1 MLQFHASFFPD
12 LAQVRTARVTM
23 SSLEGRH
30 PSSAATISSSL
41 GDSRKRGRP
50 DSARR
55 NPRKR
60 NSSFADF
67 GSYMAEKNRK
77 LRDQFETD
85 ASTSSADGRGIFRG
99 ISIFVDGFTIPSSQE
114 LKEFMLKHGGGFVNY
129 FSRHTVTHIICGN
142 LPDSKMK
149 NLRAFSRGLP
159 VVRPAWLVDSIAANK
174 LLSWFPYQLSDGVNE
189 RCKQQKLS
197 TFFTQKS
204 ISNSKNVETSADQQ
218 GTVGLEG
225 SSSNDEVPKNII
237 SYAQLQAS
245 TDEGQDSEEFGCYES
260 EIDFDAKSVEANDAV
275 YAISCSVLGAF
286 DSSKPHIHNT
296 SCCGN
301 TKEEILDTKGAKAS
315 NMPHSTLTDPKFV
328 ENYFK
333 NSRLHF
339 IGIWRNRYRQ
349 HFSDFLC
356 GAKSSNANID
366 SLSDRKKTII
376 VHIDMDCFFVSVVIR
391 NFRDL
396 FNKPVA
402 VSHSDSLNGTAEISS
417 ANYPARDYGVKA
429 GMFVRDAKACCPHLV
444 IVPYNF
450 EAYEEVAD
458 QFYSILHKYCNKVQ
472 AISCDE
478 AFLDMTECSR
488 DDPRKLALMIR
499 EEISKKTRCTASAGI
514 ADNMLLARLA
524 TRSAKPNG
532 QCFIPSEKVRDFLND
547 LPVKALPG
555 IGHSLDEKL
564 KSRQI
569 QSCGQLQK
577 ISKEELQNEFGKMTG
592 DMLWSY
598 CRGIDN
604 RAVKTV
610 QETKSVGAEV
620 NWGVRFNDNTD
631 FENFLVNLCKE
642 VSLRLQGCRVQ
653 GRTVTL
659 KVKKRRKGAEEPA
672 KFLGCGDCETMS
684 RSMTIPVATDDLISL
699 RRISKQIFVSF
710 HIGFEENAIKS
721 WLASPSEKVMKQSNK
736 IASSLKKGN
745 NEGLPPL
752 CSLDVEV
759 VKYLPPEIISEIND
773 IYMGE
778 LHHFMEAHE
787 DENRSIKSC
796 KRTIS
801 LPEQGDNSLA
811 SSGQAAISDVGGHTA
826 YELNDSVAGPLKKGK
841 LPGGYSAVAIS
852 SISTQRKM
860 TKERKQVETP
870 YAFCSRSNELGS
882 NLPRS
887 NENMDLMPGS
897 WSQADISILQ
907 QLPEDVRTDS
917 YELTPQRARI
927 SNDSYD
933 LTSELLKS
941 SGNQNLKC
949 SKISL
954 FSGSPPKWVE
964 KFKVSNCLILN
975 VIAEFYAKSRAD
987 ALLSSILQS
996 VISFLPLAS
1005 EKSSEER
1012 DEAISCLCELLTQYI
1027 ILKIESDIEEL
1038 YNCFCLLKRF
1048 SSVSKLFLEVHKGVF
1063 PFLQASTDAYYG
1075 GNFYL
1080 PIVE

>member
-1 MLQFHASFFPD
+1 
-12 LAQVRTARVTM
+12 
-23 SSLEGRH
+23 
-30 PSSAATISSSL
+30 
-41 GDSRKRGRP
+41 
-50 DSARR
+50 
-55 NPRKR
+55 
-60 NSSFADF
+60 
-67 GSYMAEKNRK
+67 
-77 LRDQFETD
+77 
-85 ASTSSADGRGIFRG
+85 
-99 ISIFVDGFTIPSSQE
+99 
-114 LKEFMLKHGGGFVNY
+114 
-129 FSRHTVTHIICGN
+129 
-142 LPDSKMK
+142 MK

-189 RCKQQKLS
+189 RY
-197 TFFTQKS
+197 
-204 ISNSKNVETSADQQ
+204 QQ

-275 YAISCSVLGAF
+275 YAISCSV
-286 DSSKPHIHNT
+286 
-296 SCCGN
+296 
-301 TKEEILDTKGAKAS
+301 
-315 NMPHSTLTDPKFV
+315 
-328 ENYFK
+328 

-391 NFRDL
+391 NFPDL

-417 ANYPARDYGVKA
+417 ANYPARDYGLLS
-429 GMFVRDAKACCPHLV
+429 HLV

-532 QCFIPSEKVRDFLND
+532 QCFIPSEKVQDFLND

-569 QSCGQLQK
+569 QSCGQLQN

-710 HIGFEENAIKS
+710 HIDVKEVRGVGLKLSRLESAD
-721 WLASPSEKVMKQSNK
+721 LHRKVAL
-736 IASSLKKGN
+736 IN
-745 NEGLPPL
+745 N
-752 CSLDVEV
+752 
-759 VKYLPPEIISEIND
+759 
-773 IYMGE
+773 
-778 LHHFMEAHE
+778 
-787 DENRSIKSC
+787 
-796 KRTIS
+796 
-801 LPEQGDNSLA
+801 
-811 SSGQAAISDVGGHTA
+811 
-826 YELNDSVAGPLKKGK
+826 
-841 LPGGYSAVAIS
+841 
-852 SISTQRKM
+852 
-860 TKERKQVETP
+860 
-870 YAFCSRSNELGS
+870 
-882 NLPRS
+882 
-887 NENMDLMPGS
+887 
-897 WSQADISILQ
+897 
-907 QLPEDVRTDS
+907 
-917 YELTPQRARI
+917 
-927 SNDSYD
+927 
-933 LTSELLKS
+933 
-941 SGNQNLKC
+941 
-949 SKISL
+949 
-954 FSGSPPKWVE
+954 
-964 KFKVSNCLILN
+964 
-975 VIAEFYAKSRAD
+975 
-987 ALLSSILQS
+987 
-996 VISFLPLAS
+996 
-1005 EKSSEER
+1005 
-1012 DEAISCLCELLTQYI
+1012 
-1027 ILKIESDIEEL
+1027 
-1038 YNCFCLLKRF
+1038 
-1048 SSVSKLFLEVHKGVF
+1048 
-1063 PFLQASTDAYYG
+1063 
-1075 GNFYL
+1075 
-1080 PIVE
+1080 